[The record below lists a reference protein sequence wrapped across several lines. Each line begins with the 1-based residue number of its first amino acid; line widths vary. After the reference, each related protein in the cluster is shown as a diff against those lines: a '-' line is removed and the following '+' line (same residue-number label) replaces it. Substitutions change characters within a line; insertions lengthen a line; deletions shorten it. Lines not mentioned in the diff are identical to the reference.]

1 MTSSKG
7 IHIKCFANSIRNT
20 TVAGMEILS
29 YPAELIVSATVT
41 ASAMPTESSTLVR
54 ILELTK
60 KDIPKCSIKKVV
72 IKNATEPMNVLGD
85 FVPEKRFVQWPDL

>member
-7 IHIKCFANSIRNT
+7 IHIMCFTNSIRNT
-20 TVAGMEILS
+20 TVDGMEILS

-41 ASAMPTESSTLVR
+41 ASAMPKESSTLVR

-60 KDIPKCSIKKVV
+60 KDNPKCRIRKVA
-72 IKNATEPMNVLGD
+72 IKNATEPMYVFGD